1 MREAGWP
8 LVRLVSVAVSHVCG
22 LTPVSLQFSISVAI
36 TAQLSPPSSEPANRA
51 FLRLRASGCGF
62 RIHPG
67 HDSDLIPAGVP
78 I

>member
-1 MREAGWP
+1 SRMRDTSF
-8 LVRLVSVAVSHVCG
+8 VVAPIRNHAFFEQAVFERQIGH
-22 LTPVSLQFSISVAI
+22 
-36 TAQLSPPSSEPANRA
+36 A
-51 FLRLRASGCGF
+51 FLQGAGFAAQACRF